1 MTYHKPFDDKEYQR
15 RLNTVKALMVDRS
28 LDLIICQDP
37 ANMTWLTG
45 FDGWSFY
52 VPQAVL
58 VHTDLQLPLW
68 FGRTQDVKSAA
79 MTTGLPDSNI
89 VGFSEHLVHH
99 PDNHPFDEL
108 CTLVQDRGWESARI
122 GVDFDAHY
130 YTARA
135 HKHIVDGLPA
145 ATITDNKELVNWAR
159 LVK

>member
-1 MTYHKPFDDKEYQR
+1 MTYHKPFDDKEYHR

-68 FGRTQDVKSAA
+68 FGRTQDVRSAA

-89 VGFSEHLVHH
+89 VGFSEHL
-99 PDNHPFDEL
+99 FI
-108 CTLVQDRGWESARI
+108 TLIIIHLMNSALLYR
-122 GVDFDAHY
+122 
-130 YTARA
+130 
-135 HKHIVDGLPA
+135 IVDGGQPG
-145 ATITDNKELVNWAR
+145 
-159 LVK
+159 